1 MDIAVLDLIGIIS
14 TAVAAGAAALKGGQH
29 LKSRA
34 ETDAPKVPSER
45 PRPKLPSV
53 DEIRAEVEQDQA
65 LKALAQLND
74 NGVPRAWCALAST
87 HGEALLE
94 RLVTLGEKSN
104 AKLDRL
110 IAIEE
115 KRP

>member
-34 ETDAPKVPSER
+34 EPESKAKER

-53 DEIRAEVEQDQA
+53 EEIRAEVEQDQA

>member
-34 ETDAPKVPSER
+34 EPESKAKER
-45 PRPKLPSV
+45 LRPKLPSV

-94 RLVTLGEKSN
+94 RLITLGEKSN